1 MPDTL
6 PNGTPEESVPAA
18 TISIPVSDDRAQ
30 SLEAFKAKLRNAGL
44 YQPASNDT
52 AASHDD
58 ITLLRF
64 LRARR
69 YDVDKAQKQFSD
81 TEAWR
86 KQHNVD
92 ELFRTFEVN
101 EMESA
106 RRFYPRWTGRRD
118 KAGLPVYVYRLA
130 SLDAP
135 LRKEL
140 ESVPSDR
147 RYQRI
152 VVLYEAMTRFVLP
165 LCSHL
170 AAPTPV
176 SSVTTIIDLEQVSL
190 SAMWSLRSHLQV
202 ASTMATANYP
212 ETLSTIAIVNSPS
225 FFPTIWN
232 WIKTWFDEGTR
243 NKIHILGKDPGP
255 TLRLLIDERDIPQ
268 SYGGQLPWK
277 FEDDPDLDDALKKAI
292 DEMPKGP
299 VLFVDG
305 STVKILG

>member
-6 PNGTPEESVPAA
+6 PNGTHEECVPAA

-58 ITLLRF
+58 ITLLYVPVFEIRSVIEFDSGLRCLGRRF

-118 KAGLPVYVYRLA
+118 KVRWNL
-130 SLDAP
+130 
-135 LRKEL
+135 
-140 ESVPSDR
+140 
-147 RYQRI
+147 
-152 VVLYEAMTRFVLP
+152 
-165 LCSHL
+165 
-170 AAPTPV
+170 
-176 SSVTTIIDLEQVSL
+176 
-190 SAMWSLRSHLQV
+190 LRS
-202 ASTMATANYP
+202 S
-212 ETLSTIAIVNSPS
+212 AI
-225 FFPTIWN
+225 
-232 WIKTWFDEGTR
+232 R
-243 NKIHILGKDPGP
+243 
-255 TLRLLIDERDIPQ
+255 R
-268 SYGGQLPWK
+268 
-277 FEDDPDLDDALKKAI
+277 
-292 DEMPKGP
+292 
-299 VLFVDG
+299 
-305 STVKILG
+305 